1 MRVVVAAIG
10 RLKDG
15 PERAL
20 AANHRKRAADT
31 GRALGVREVEVIEI
45 KESRAREPGKRIIEE
60 SIALASLMPERAAVV
75 VLDERGQNLGSV
87 PLTNQLRCWR
97 DEGRGEVVFVI
108 GGPDGMAQTL
118 HDGASL
124 CLSFGAATWPHQL
137 LRIMLLEQ
145 IYRAMTIWAGHPY
158 HRG

>member
-20 AANHRKRAADT
+20 AANYRKRAADT
-31 GRALGVREVEVIEI
+31 GRALGVRDVEVIEI
-45 KESRAREPGKRIIEE
+45 KESRAREPGRRMIEE
-60 SIALASLMPERAAVV
+60 SIALASLVPEQAAVV

-118 HDGASL
+118 HDRASL

>member
-20 AANHRKRAADT
+20 AAHYRKRAADA
-31 GRALGVREVEVIEI
+31 GRTLGVRDVEIVEV
-45 KESRAREPGKRIIEE
+45 KESRAREPGKRITEE
-60 SIALASLMPERAAVV
+60 SIALASLVPERAAAV
-75 VLDERGQNLGSV
+75 VLDERGQNLSSLL
-87 PLTNQLRCWR
+87 LTNQLKHWR
-97 DEGRGEVVFVI
+97 DEGRGEVVFVV

-118 HDGASL
+118 HDRASL

-137 LRIMLLEQ
+137 VRIMLLEQ

-158 HRG
+158 HRE

>member
-20 AANHRKRAADT
+20 AANYRKRAADT

-87 PLTNQLRCWR
+87 SLTNQLRRWR
-97 DEGRGEVVFVI
+97 DEGRGEV
-108 GGPDGMAQTL
+108 
-118 HDGASL
+118 
-124 CLSFGAATWPHQL
+124 
-137 LRIMLLEQ
+137 
-145 IYRAMTIWAGHPY
+145 
-158 HRG
+158 

>member
-10 RLKDG
+10 RLKEG

-20 AANHRKRAADT
+20 AAHYRKRAADA
-31 GRALGVREVEVIEI
+31 GRVLGVRDVEVIEVR
-45 KESRAREPGKRIIEE
+45 ESRAREPGKRIIEE
-60 SIALASLMPERAAVV
+60 SIALASLVPERAAAV
-75 VLDERGQNLGSV
+75 VLDQRGHNLSSML
-87 PLTNQLRCWR
+87 LTDHLKRWR
-97 DEGRGEVVFVI
+97 DAGRGEVVFVV

-118 HDGASL
+118 HDRADL

-137 LRIMLLEQ
+137 VRIMLLEQ

-158 HRG
+158 HRE